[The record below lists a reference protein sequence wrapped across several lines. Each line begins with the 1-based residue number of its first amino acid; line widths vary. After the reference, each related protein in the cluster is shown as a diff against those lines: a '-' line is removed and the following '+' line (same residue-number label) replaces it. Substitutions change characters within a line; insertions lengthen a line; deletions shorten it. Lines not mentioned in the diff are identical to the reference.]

1 MKKTF
6 WYRLLVLF
14 IAYAL
19 FAVVVL
25 SSISGVV
32 ETWLFWLIFGIVI
45 GGFVVLVTTEE
56 LVRYFKG
63 KKIKNV

>member
-45 GGFVVLVTTEE
+45 GGFVVLVTAEE

-63 KKIKNV
+63 KRNKNA

>member
-1 MKKTF
+1 MRKTF
-6 WYRLLVLF
+6 IYRLFVLF

-25 SSISGVV
+25 SSIASVV

-45 GGFVVLVTTEE
+45 GGFVTLVVVEE
-56 LVRYFKG
+56 LVRYFKRKRIG
-63 KKIKNV
+63 NA

>member
-25 SSISGVV
+25 SSISGTV

-45 GGFVVLVTTEE
+45 GGFVVLVTVEE

-63 KKIKNV
+63 KRNKNA